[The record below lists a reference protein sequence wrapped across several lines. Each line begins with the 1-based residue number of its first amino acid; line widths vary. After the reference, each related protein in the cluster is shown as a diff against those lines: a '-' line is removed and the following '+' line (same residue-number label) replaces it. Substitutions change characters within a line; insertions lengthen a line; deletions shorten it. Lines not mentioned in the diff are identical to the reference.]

1 MNLFLLGLDLRE
13 ELLLGLGDLR
23 LALLQGDLLGIPPL
37 LGDLLLGSGGT
48 GGIGTDG
55 GVRLLVH
62 ALDGVGSDAELD
74 KAGELPLEGFL
85 VLLLKCANVR

>member
-23 LALLQGDLLGIPPL
+23 LALLQGVLLGIPPL
-37 LGDLLLGSGGT
+37 LGDLLLGSGGA
-48 GGIGTDG
+48 GGVGTDG